1 MTTKETIL
9 NIVHDCGVELYD
21 LETVSENE
29 QKIFRIYITSAK
41 EKVNLD
47 KCAEVTRI
55 LSPILDLEPPV
66 SGEYTLEVSTPGIE
80 RPLKKLE
87 HFTGSIGEDVKVKLI
102 NTDKIIGRLD
112 SVEDGKLTITEYDGE
127 VTTISMDEIE
137 KARTYYQW

>member
-1 MTTKETIL
+1 MTTKETIVSIL
-9 NIVHDCGVELYD
+9 HDCDVELYD

-29 QKIFRIYITSAK
+29 QKIFRIYVTSAK

-66 SGEYTLEVSTPGIE
+66 SGEYTLEVSSPGIE

-87 HFTGSIGEDVKVKLI
+87 HFIGSIGEDVKIKLI
-102 NTDKIIGRLD
+102 NTDKIIGKLD
-112 SVEDGKLTITEYDGE
+112 SVENGKLTITEYDGE
-127 VTTISMDEIE
+127 VTTISMDDIE
-137 KARTYYQW
+137 KARTYYKW

>member
-1 MTTKETIL
+1 MTTKETIV
-9 NIVHDCGVELYD
+9 NILHDCNVELYD

-29 QKIFRIYITSAK
+29 RKIFRIYITSAK
-41 EKVNLD
+41 EKVDLD

-87 HFTGSIGEDVKVKLI
+87 HYIGSIGEDVKVKLI
-102 NTDKIIGRLD
+102 NTDKIIGKLD
-112 SVEDGKLTITEYDGE
+112 LVEDGKLTITEYDGE
-127 VTTISMDEIE
+127 VSIIPMDEIE
-137 KARTYYQW
+137 KARTYFKW